1 MEKIYKI
8 KKLLKDI
15 TKSKNYEVI
24 ETSGGSTE
32 VICRIKKE
40 LHPIDINN
48 GRDYT
53 ILMHF
58 YKGSEHDFA
67 ETCHVLKVAKELK
80 GMREPNMSLC
90 QFIREVE
97 RFFGMCTSLICYGW
111 GMKDE
116 YFNDR
121 TFYNL
126 PRSTKEAMY
135 NYTKGIVKHIAYGV
149 HTDNEG
155 CTYNSME
162 LLPC

>member
-1 MEKIYKI
+1 MIRKI
-8 KKLLKDI
+8 KSLLKDV

-24 ETSGGSTE
+24 ETSGGSIE
-32 VICRIKKE
+32 VIFHTQKH
-40 LHPIDINN
+40 LLPIDVREK
-48 GRDYT
+48 RDYT

-58 YKGSEHDFA
+58 YKGSEHDFTEA
-67 ETCHVLKVAKELK
+67 CHVLKVAKELK
-80 GMREPNMSLC
+80 GMKEFNMPLN

-97 RFFGMCTSLICYGW
+97 RFFGMCTSLICYGS
-111 GMKDE
+111 GMKAE
-116 YFNDR
+116 YFDDR
-121 TFYNL
+121 SLYNL